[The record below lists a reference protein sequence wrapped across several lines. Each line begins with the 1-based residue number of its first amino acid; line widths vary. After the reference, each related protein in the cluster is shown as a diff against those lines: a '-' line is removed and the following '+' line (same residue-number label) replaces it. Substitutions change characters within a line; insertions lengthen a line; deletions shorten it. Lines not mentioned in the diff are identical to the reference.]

1 MITMKNEVMKVNE
14 NWPEPWDKSRAMDH
28 AKSLL
33 LHDSDGTYK
42 AMDLQT
48 FQKLSPL
55 FEQYPLEYLERYL
68 ENFRKKMAKNKEI
81 VDFDE
86 ACLRHDRLI
95 IPLKMTTKSGAA
107 RWDQHVAKKLLK
119 EDITGKK
126 HKEMNPKELRE
137 SRNEYQAFT
146 PKVFRKHIHQE
157 VYGQCSTAY
166 WQYKTQ
172 KKEEEKKNIRSGLK
186 RFL

>member
-1 MITMKNEVMKVNE
+1 MKVNE
-14 NWPEPWDKSRAMDH
+14 NWPEPWDKSQAMEY

-33 LHDSDGTYK
+33 LQDSDGTYQ
-42 AMDLQT
+42 AMSLKS
-48 FQKLSPL
+48 FSKLSPL
-55 FEQYPLEYLERYL
+55 FEQYPLEYLKRYL

-107 RWDQHVAKKLLK
+107 RWDRHVAKKLLK
-119 EDITGKK
+119 EDITAKK

-186 RFL
+186 RFFIK